1 MASAA
6 SPSGVSGA
14 DAYLDHH
21 GAIEPLHLLASLTA
35 GVLLIVL
42 ARGPIRDIDVWWHR
56 AIGEEIWRRGSVF
69 DLGNA
74 WAPFGDQDWFTTQWL
89 SELGFYLAHLLGG
102 WQAVLLIRVSVSA
115 ILLAALAAALLPR
128 RPARA
133 AVPVFVLAAMGLMP
147 ALTQD
152 RVQTLGILLAIPLG
166 VWVAQGVH
174 GRFPPWWQ
182 VALLGVV
189 WANVHGSWVLLPA
202 VLVLLSGA
210 CLLDCARRRTWRRP
224 LVLASIAL
232 LGGLVSP
239 TAWLSLAAVWQFT
252 DRTKHVTE
260 WAPTVFSE
268 ATVLPFVML
277 VALLLFAWARSR
289 PVPWAELAVAGGL
302 IAFSALAFRNVLFAL
317 VLLAPLIADRLS
329 LSVRPR
335 PAIGIEARVLTLL
348 SLCTF
353 IVCIAVALVLASNTD
368 PTADAAPL
376 RIARFL
382 AQVDGP
388 KRILNDYNAAG
399 VLLEFGGAGVE
410 LGIDGRADR
419 YSSDYTDRYLGAQA
433 RLIDWEQVLA
443 EVEPNYAVL
452 RVDNALPTMLDR
464 LGWRTLMQDGHYVLM
479 RRPEYIG

>member
-1 MASAA
+1 
-6 SPSGVSGA
+6 
-14 DAYLDHH
+14 
-21 GAIEPLHLLASLTA
+21 
-35 GVLLIVL
+35 
-42 ARGPIRDIDVWWHR
+42 
-56 AIGEEIWRRGSVF
+56 
-69 DLGNA
+69 
-74 WAPFGDQDWFTTQWL
+74 
-89 SELGFYLAHLLGG
+89 
-102 WQAVLLIRVSVSA
+102 
-115 ILLAALAAALLPR
+115 
-128 RPARA
+128 
-133 AVPVFVLAAMGLMP
+133 
-147 ALTQD
+147 
-152 RVQTLGILLAIPLG
+152 
-166 VWVAQGVH
+166 
-174 GRFPPWWQ
+174 
-182 VALLGVV
+182 
-189 WANVHGSWVLLPA
+189 
-202 VLVLLSGA
+202 
-210 CLLDCARRRTWRRP
+210 
-224 LVLASIAL
+224 
-232 LGGLVSP
+232 
-239 TAWLSLAAVWQFT
+239 
-252 DRTKHVTE
+252 
-260 WAPTVFSE
+260 
-268 ATVLPFVML
+268 
-277 VALLLFAWARSR
+277 
-289 PVPWAELAVAGGL
+289 
-302 IAFSALAFRNVLFAL
+302 
-317 VLLAPLIADRLS
+317 LLAPLIADRLS